1 MRATLSTL
9 VGAALIFGVSIATSP
24 ATGSAQSVAQKVEH
38 TVKKGAKTTKHN
50 AKHIAHETKNLAK
63 TSARATSNAVVGHKI
78 LCADGTWASRD
89 NPDCH
94 GHEGLASRQ
103 PGDHDNHLP

>member
-1 MRATLSTL
+1 MRAGLKVLLSA
-9 VGAALIFGVSIATSP
+9 GLIFGASIVTSP
-24 ATGSAQSVAQKVEH
+24 ASASAQSTAKKVEIA
-38 TVKKGAKTTKHN
+38 VKKGAKTTKHN
-50 AKHIAHETKNLAK
+50 AKHIGHETKNLAK
-63 TSARATSNAVVGHKI
+63 TTARATSNAVVGHKI

>member
-1 MRATLSTL
+1 MRAGLRFLFS
-9 VGAALIFGVSIATSP
+9 AALIAGAAVITSP
-24 ATGSAQSVAQKVEH
+24 VTASAQSVGKKVETAVH
-38 TVKKGAKTTKHN
+38 KGAKTTKHN

-94 GHEGLASRQ
+94 GHEGVASRQ
-103 PGDHDNHLP
+103 PGDHDKH

>member
-1 MRATLSTL
+1 MKAGLKVLLS
-9 VGAALIFGVSIATSP
+9 ASLIFGASVATSP
-24 ATGSAQSVAQKVEH
+24 VQLSAQSVAKKVEH
-38 TVKKGAKTTKHN
+38 AVEKGAKTTKHN
-50 AKHIAHETKNLAK
+50 AKHIGHETKNLAK

-89 NPDCH
+89 NPSCH
-94 GHEGLASRQ
+94 GHDGLASRQ